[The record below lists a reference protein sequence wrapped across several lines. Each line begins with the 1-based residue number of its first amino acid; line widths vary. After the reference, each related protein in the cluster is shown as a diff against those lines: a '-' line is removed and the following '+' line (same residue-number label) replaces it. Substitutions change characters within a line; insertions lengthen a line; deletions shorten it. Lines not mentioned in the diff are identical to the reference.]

1 MEYSA
6 DETIVPHDDV
16 KCCVVMPDG
25 HLKPVTACWCKLYH
39 IFGDVDQEDTE
50 TDNIENNEEIFCM
63 HLSDDC
69 LRTKFAGKGRI
80 PNMVLKRILS
90 KEIYGP
96 GILFQKGKPV
106 SEEDARKILEFRN

>member
-39 IFGDVDQEDTE
+39 ILGMSNKRELQL
-50 TDNIENNEEIFCM
+50 
-63 HLSDDC
+63 HLVS
-69 LRTKFAGKGRI
+69 
-80 PNMVLKRILS
+80 VLQS
-90 KEIYGP
+90 KISKP
-96 GILFQKGKPV
+96 GIAIIKY
-106 SEEDARKILEFRN
+106 EI